1 MTTLFAGFRALS
13 HGKLIL
19 LLALTTALL
28 GLSAAMPLT
37 HAIGKDLGGT
47 FAGEHVLLNHP
58 TFAPSD
64 VLDFFQDNASAI
76 DGVQQG
82 ANYFVIL
89 TLVLQMFFA
98 GGMVVVLGRG
108 PFTFSD
114 FFEPARRN
122 WWHNVKCF
130 FLFAILAC
138 VVFGAYFGGG
148 YAASKKLFEDAPPG
162 AAAGKIWDWAF
173 LIVAVLL
180 WGVVSL
186 LYDFARAARRYL
198 PSIGAWRAFGFARRA
213 LRRSWTRGLVLYLF
227 WFVLGGAAWLA
238 AIAAAWSM
246 PASSKPAIALLL
258 FLQFLSIY
266 VRSAIRVA
274 AWGSY
279 VEFLDH
285 RALAAMAGVRAAHPA
300 ALPVRTVAS
309 AERFARVATP

>member
-1 MTTLFAGFRALS
+1 MRTLAAGFRALS

-28 GLSAAMPLT
+28 GLAAAIPLA
-37 HAIGKDLGGT
+37 HAIGQDLGGT
-47 FAGEHVLLNHP
+47 LAGEHILLNHP

-76 DGVQQG
+76 DGTQKG
-82 ANYFVIL
+82 ATVFVIL
-89 TLVLQMFFA
+89 TLLSQMFFA

-108 PFTFSD
+108 PFAFSQ

-138 VVFGAYFGGG
+138 VVFGVFFGAG
-148 YAASKKLFEDAPPG
+148 YAAHKKLFEDAPPG
-162 AAAGKIWDWAF
+162 AAGGRIWDWGF
-173 LIVAVLL
+173 LIVGVLL

-186 LYDFARAARRYL
+186 LYDFARAARRYDAG
-198 PSIGAWRAFGFARRA
+198 IGAWRAWGFARRA
-213 LRRSWTRGLVLYLF
+213 LRGSWIRGLILFLF
-227 WFVLGGAAWLA
+227 WFLLGGAAWLA
-238 AIAAAWSM
+238 AIAAAWYM
-246 PASSKPAIALLL
+246 PAASPLAIAILLL
-258 FLQFLSIY
+258 LQFLSIY
-266 VRSAIRVA
+266 VRSAVRVA

-285 RALAAMAGVRAAHPA
+285 RAAAAMAPRRASYPGLPLQRPSPSPA
-300 ALPVRTVAS
+300 T
-309 AERFARVATP
+309 F